1 LFSTKNILL
10 ELSSSGEL
18 MSYLIK
24 VLILLS
30 ALVVQVSFAQ
40 GAPTA
45 FVYKE
50 ITIGEQAIES
60 PRVVVVYSDASG
72 VVEVR
77 FQECDGCEFR
87 TLFPA
92 PDIRFSAGGESLPV
106 EIVSEKYRNSPGTV
120 FYDAATSKV
129 NRIKYFQTRNGG
141 EK

>member
-1 LFSTKNILL
+1 
-10 ELSSSGEL
+10 

-40 GAPTA
+40 EAPTA

-50 ITIGEQAIES
+50 ITIGEQAVES
-60 PRVVVVYSDASG
+60 PKVVVVYSDASG

-77 FQECDGCEFR
+77 FQECDGSEFR

-92 PDIRFSAGGESLPV
+92 QDIRFSAGGESLPADV
-106 EIVSEKYRNSPGTV
+106 VSEKYRNSPGTV
-120 FYDAATSKV
+120 FYDASTSKV